1 MSNST
6 AYRKFLKAIGHSIH
20 SEIQRVQMDRVKEL
34 LTKTNFSIKQIAAQ
48 SGIENVRYLTQIFR
62 DQTGQ
67 TPTEYR
73 RTQSSPQLVP

>member
-1 MSNST
+1 
-6 AYRKFLKAIGHSIH
+6 
-20 SEIQRVQMDRVKEL
+20 MDRVKEL